1 MTAIRGWAGLSQGA
15 PLSQLH
21 SQHAKPPGKLAE
33 AVRLRLDSATPQT
46 RRTRADVSES
56 HQSLPSLRSSD
67 ELSLSPLKIIRYCL
81 PVHAAP
87 RREFQRNIGTPQC
100 STTQAKRLDN
110 PPKVNEAGY
119 MSTSELP
126 LAGSISCMGLS
137 DVEPEDETSPTE
149 LSGAAHRR
157 LISSRQTSIFAR
169 D

>member
-1 MTAIRGWAGLSQGA
+1 MIGSSDFAVPRYPMAAIRGWAGLSQGA

-100 STTQAKRLDN
+100 STTQVKQVDN
-110 PPKVNEAGY
+110 PPKVNEATRQRP
-119 MSTSELP
+119 SCRLP
-126 LAGSISCMGLS
+126 DLSLAWAYHTLS
-137 DVEPEDETSPTE
+137 QRTKRRRPDFLGQPI
-149 LSGAAHRR
+149 GA
-157 LISSRQTSIFAR
+157 
-169 D
+169 